1 MSSPLSTLL
10 ATRRSANHF
19 DPDHVLADE
28 DIRELV
34 RLATLAPTAYHL
46 QNWHFIA
53 LQSPEAK
60 ARLLPHCYGQKKVA
74 DAAVTFI
81 LCGKLDGHKQLSH
94 HLQPVVDAGIMA
106 LAVAALLV
114 ENASAQFQSAQGAR
128 DEAIRSVSLAAMA
141 LMLAAEE
148 RGLVSCPMS
157 GFDVAAV
164 QAEFGLEANCLPVL
178 LLPVGREAAG
188 NWPQKPRQ
196 PVDGVLTVL

>member
-1 MSSPLSTLL
+1 MSLTALL
-10 ATRRSANHF
+10 AARRSANHF
-19 DPDHVLADE
+19 DPSHTLADD
-28 DIRELV
+28 DIHELV

-53 LQSPEAK
+53 LQSPAAK
-60 ARLLPHCYGQKKVA
+60 ARLLPHCYGQQKVA

-81 LCGKLDGHKQLSH
+81 LCGRLDGHKKLSH
-94 HLQPVVDAGIMA
+94 HLQPVVDAGIMP
-106 LAVAALLV
+106 LPVAALLV
-114 ENASAQFQSAQGAR
+114 EYASAQFQSVQGAR

-148 RGLVSCPMS
+148 RGLASCPMS
-157 GFDVAAV
+157 GFDAAAV
-164 QAEFGLEANCLPVL
+164 QAEFTLDGDCLPVL

-196 PVDGVLTVL
+196 PVSTVLTLL